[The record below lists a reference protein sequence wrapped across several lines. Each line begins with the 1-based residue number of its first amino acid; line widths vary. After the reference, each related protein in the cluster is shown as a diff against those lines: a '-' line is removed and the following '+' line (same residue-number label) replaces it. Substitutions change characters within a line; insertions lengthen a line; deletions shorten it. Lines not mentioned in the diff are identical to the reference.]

1 MADLAQLTIEIKAN
15 SVAAARAELD
25 KLSAQGAKTEREV
38 GASSAKTSSS
48 FRGIGVAAAAAA
60 VAVGAAFATRAI
72 VSAINEAEQASAQ
85 LDAALKSTGGTAGLT
100 AQQIKAYAAELQR
113 TTTVSDDAVI
123 SMNAQL
129 MAFDQIQGETFKR
142 ATSAIVD
149 LSARMGID
157 LKSAAIQVG
166 KALQDPADGLSMLAR
181 SGVKFS
187 EDQELV
193 IKNMAET
200 NRLAEAQAII
210 LGALEAKFGGA
221 GEAARGTF
229 AGSMTAL
236 GNALSDVL
244 EGEGSL
250 PMLTREVNAITDALN
265 APETKAGATSFIS
278 FLDNLAASAVRGTRG
293 MAMLLGKVGELASAG
308 GAAIDT
314 LQHPET
320 FMPRVSFGPGG
331 FMGMGGAGPQGR
343 DPTPATFQVPIGMP
357 SVTFSQGVDPVAAE
371 AERLRAIETM
381 RSITQGGDI
390 DQAKGDEA
398 EAIKAYQS
406 ELQTAR
412 AALEQTFTAQE
423 KLNAATAQYTSWL
436 EQGMITGEEY
446 DKLVEHATAAADEM
460 SVVWEQ
466 AARNWHDA
474 LADFFFDPLSQG
486 LDGLLQK
493 AIDIVRR
500 MIAEFAA
507 AKFQE
512 ALFGGSGMGGS
523 GGILNAGLGMLFGG
537 FRAGGG
543 DVEAGKSYIVGER
556 RAELFTPR
564 VSGTISPS
572 VSGGRGGVVF
582 SPTYQIDA
590 RGAQAGVSAEIQAM
604 LEMMDA
610 RNMERLAHY
619 DRYGRVEA

>member
-193 IKNMAET
+193 IKHLAET

-229 AGSMTAL
+229 AGAMTGL
-236 GNALSDVL
+236 SNAMSDVL

-250 PMLTREVNAITDALN
+250 PMLTQQINALTDALN
-265 APETKAGATSFIS
+265 APETKSGAASFIS

-293 MAMLLGKVGELASAG
+293 MGMLIGKMGEAVALGAEIMFGNRDQDPRNFAG
-308 GAAIDT
+308 GFGSGPMDF
-314 LQHPET
+314 ET
-320 FMPRVSFGPGG
+320 MFGRTGVP
-331 FMGMGGAGPQGR
+331 MGQ
-343 DPTPATFQVPIGMP
+343 P
-357 SVTFSQGVDPVAAE
+357 SVTFEQGTVTPTIDPIAAE

-381 RSITQGGDI
+381 RTITRGGDI
-390 DQAKGDEA
+390 DQAQGDEA

-423 KLNAATAQYTSWL
+423 KLNASTQQYASWL
-436 EQGMITGEEY
+436 EQGMITGDEY
-446 DKLVEHATAAADEM
+446 DKLVEHAVAAADEM

-500 MIAEFAA
+500 LIAEFAA